1 MGNSLKITLVNLALV
16 FLLFGFLFR
25 ITLNESSDSAKN
37 INEITARLSAFQED
51 VADLRLEISTIK
63 QSLSDSLIPVTASV
77 SKVQEQS
84 QQLDVLAERLEQ
96 IEKEANAI
104 SDLKEAVKDM
114 SISRED
120 LSILVQDAIPAV
132 VSIKTDSQQG
142 TGFFVDKSGFIVTN
156 AHLLKG
162 STFIQVNTY
171 DHKVYSAVIVGTD
184 SKADIALL
192 GIASEVEFPTLEL
205 GSSDKVSSGDLVV
218 AIGNPG
224 GFDFSVA
231 KGVISSVDRQ
241 DKNKVPM
248 FQMDISINPGNSGGP
263 LINAKGQAIGMNSGY
278 TISALGLERLG
289 FAIKSNYVK
298 EIIGRWT
305 RFG

>member
-1 MGNSLKITLVNLALV
+1 MGNSLKTVVVVAAFFLV
-16 FLLFGFLFR
+16 FGFLFR
-25 ITLNESSDSAKN
+25 ITLNQSSNSTKN

-51 VADLRLEISTIK
+51 VADLRLEIATIR
-63 QSLSDSLIPVTASV
+63 QSMTESLIPITSSV

-84 QQLDVLAERLEQ
+84 QQQLSVLAERLEQ
-96 IEKEANAI
+96 IEKEANTI
-104 SDLKEAVKDM
+104 SDLKESVKEI
-114 SISRED
+114 STSRED
-120 LSILVQDAIPAV
+120 LSILVRDAIPAV

-142 TGFFVDKSGFIVTN
+142 TGFFVDEQGFIVTN

-162 STFIQVNTY
+162 NTFIQVNTY
-171 DHKVYSAVIVGTD
+171 DHKVYPAVIIGTD
-184 SKADIALL
+184 PEADIALL
-192 GIASEVEFPTLEL
+192 GVAGETGFPALEL
-205 GSSDKVSSGDLVV
+205 GSSDKVNSGDLVI

-241 DKNKVPM
+241 SKNKVPM

-263 LINAKGQAIGMNSGY
+263 LINTKGEAIGMNSGY

-289 FAIKSNYVK
+289 FAIKSSYIR
-298 EIIGRWT
+298 EIIGRWIKP
-305 RFG
+305 G